1 MNLYM
6 KMKMGKNLNYKEK
19 AQIGSL
25 LNFFILSLYE
35 F

>member
-1 MNLYM
+1 MAKCY
-6 KMKMGKNLNYKEK
+6 KNLNYKEK